1 MTARPFIGAGLTA
14 LAAALT
20 LATPLQARDAD
31 QQRRATAAAAGQ
43 VDAASWQREDTAKM
57 DAFIADLM
65 AKMTLEEKIGQ
76 MTLLTSDLESTG
88 PTLREGYREDVRAG
102 RVGALFNAYTVEYTT
117 ELQRM
122 AVNETRLKI
131 PLLFGYDV
139 IHGHRTIFPISLGE
153 AASWDL
159 AAIERAARISAKEAT
174 AEGLHWTFAPMVDV
188 GRDARWGRVSEGAGE
203 SVYMNNV
210 VAKARVRGYQGNDLR
225 ALDTMLATVKHYAA
239 YGAAQAGRDYH
250 TVDVSERTMRDVY
263 LPPFKAAI
271 DAGSAS
277 IMTSFNEVDGVP
289 ASGSKHLLT
298 DVLRDQWGFKGFVVT
313 DYTSINEMI
322 PHGYSRDEKHA
333 GEQAANAGVDM
344 DMQGAVFMNHLAKS
358 VAEGTVPMARIDA
371 AVKSILEMKYRL
383 GLFEDPFR
391 YSDLNRQKTE
401 LYKPEYLEAA
411 RDVARKS
418 MVVLKNENNALPLAA
433 TARRIA
439 VIGPLGN
446 SKTDMIGSWS
456 AAGDRETRPV
466 TLVEGLQARR
476 NAPQIT
482 YAKGASY
489 EIGDTDTSGFAEAI
503 AAAQNSDVIIAAM
516 GEKWDQ
522 TGEAASRTDLDL
534 PGKQEELLQELK
546 KLGKPIILVM
556 MSGRPNTIQWAHD
569 NVDAILH
576 AWYPGTMGG
585 HAIADVLFGDYN
597 PSGKLPMTF
606 PRTVGQVPIHYDM
619 KNTGRPYTPDN
630 PQQKYLSRYLDVP
643 NTPLYAFGHGLSYT
657 TFNYSP
663 ITLSAA
669 SVRKGQP
676 LTATVTVTNT
686 GKRAGE
692 EVVQMYVRD
701 LVGSVTR
708 PVLELKGFEKVML
721 KPGQSRRVTFTLT
734 DADLAFTRQDM
745 SWGSEPGEFKLFVGT
760 ASDQLQEATFTL
772 TE

>member
-1 MTARPFIGAGLTA
+1 MTARPFIGVGLTA

-20 LATPLQARDAD
+20 LAAPLQARDAE
-31 QQRRATAAAAGQ
+31 QQRRAPAASQQ
-43 VDAASWQREDTAKM
+43 VDAAGWQREDTAKM

-102 RVGALFNAYTVEYTT
+102 KVGALFNAYTVEYTT

-159 AAIERAARISAKEAT
+159 KAIELAARISAKEAT

-210 VAKARVRGYQGNDLR
+210 VAKARVRGYQGDDLG

-250 TVDVSERTMRDVY
+250 TVDVSERTLRDVY

-371 AVKSILEMKYRL
+371 AVKAILEMKYRL

-391 YSDLNRQKTE
+391 YSDLNRQKTG

-418 MVVLKNENNALPLAA
+418 MVLLKNENNALPLAA

-456 AAGDRETRPV
+456 AAGDRQTRPV

-489 EIGDTDTSGFAEAI
+489 EIGNTDTSGFAEAI

-522 TGEAASRTDLDL
+522 TGEAASRTDLDF
-534 PGKQEELLQELK
+534 PGEQTALLKELK
-546 KLGKPIILVM
+546 KLGKPIILVV
-556 MSGRPNTIQWAHD
+556 MSGRPNTMQWAHD

-663 ITLSAA
+663 VTLSAA
-669 SVRKGQP
+669 SIRKGQP

-745 SWGSEPGEFKLFVGT
+745 SWGSEPGEFTLFVGT
-760 ASDQLQEATFTL
+760 ASDQLQQANFTL